1 MEYPRW
7 ALLDAFHQAAPRVSR
22 LLEKHDAETRCGAA
36 YPLNLVDPLR
46 RRKSLANP
54 GSYSCEQF
62 KRSIIP
68 VVAMFRPTIASV
80 RWKPGTAIALFRR
93 EIEYGMRIIVD

>member
-1 MEYPRW
+1 MMLT
-7 ALLDAFHQAAPRVSR
+7 ADTRVSR
-22 LLEKHDAETRCGAA
+22 LVEKHDDDTRCGAA
-36 YPLNLVDPLR
+36 CPLNLVDPLR

-54 GSYSCEQF
+54 GSSSSSYSCEQF

-68 VVAMFRPTIASV
+68 IVAMFRPTIASV
-80 RWKPGTAIALFRR
+80 RWEPGTAIALFRR